1 MTGMKILFIAAI
13 IVECLILA
21 LLTIW
26 KKWTRETFLIVSG
39 ATAVC
44 CCAMALLTLWQN
56 SAQVKIDQRAYLYM
70 TSRLL
75 QEEYYPE
82 SLQTLAVVEDNGL
95 RGSDIPALRALAY
108 NLNGAY
114 ETAADCLADSGDDD
128 PDYLVLKASRE
139 RQPVEAEDIQSIT
152 QEVLDQVNA
161 SESEARRWEAE
172 MKVRFMGF
180 NLTEEEQGEIQ
191 DQWAL
196 AKDAISRGETETAYN
211 LLSKQQDVKNAVIV
225 SNMYVRNYNHRVMA
239 DTDAEYARLWEETA
253 SLQADL
259 NVASLTRNPTD
270 TAADTGDTDAAEE
283 EYQKT
288 LAKYQLAQD
297 ALSQE
302 SIKRAINY
310 LLTFADVRDANSPG
324 YHLQMAR
331 LYFMSNQLEEATKQL
346 DVIFDRDSIPTD
358 QWLGAELEAFRQ
370 AYILYLSTPTDQEC
384 TILFSQV
391 MNSLYQ
397 SLFDD
402 ESFQTFQEFVFS
414 YLRDLYGGLI
424 IRSVD
429 RSAFPTITA
438 DISCTKQDLDITQ
451 DTLRLT
457 DTGTKITDF
466 ELESTEIGDLSLS
479 LVLDISGS
487 MDGQPLA
494 DAKAALKNCISQF
507 SDDVSMSLVTF
518 ESTASLQCNLTQS
531 KYMVMNLVE
540 SAASTGGTNIAD
552 GLRTA
557 VDSLQ
562 SADGSRV
569 VILLSDG
576 YDSDESTQ
584 QIDSAIAEAVASNIT
599 VYTIGLNSCDQQYL
613 QNIATATG
621 GQFIMAVNTTQLEQI
636 YSEIQNSLRKSYRI
650 TYRLNDEEDSRD
662 LYITQT
668 QTPDQAGKVYSLT
681 TETQDESDTT
691 ESYELQTADYFKQTG
706 GTASGR

>member
-1 MTGMKILFIAAI
+1 MKILFIAAI

-21 LLTIW
+21 WLTIW
-26 KKWTRETFLIVSG
+26 KKWTRKTFLIVSG

-44 CCAMALLTLWQN
+44 CCAMAILALWQN
-56 SAQVKIDQRAYLYM
+56 AAQVKIDQRAYLYM

-75 QEEYYPE
+75 QEEHYPE
-82 SLQTLAVVEDNGL
+82 SLETLAVVEDNGL
-95 RGSDIPALRALAY
+95 QAADVSALRALSY

-114 ETAADCLADSGDDD
+114 ETAASCLVGSADNDTGR
-128 PDYLVLKASRE
+128 LILEASQK
-139 RQPVEAEDIQSIT
+139 RQPVGAETAQTIT
-152 QEVLDQVNA
+152 QNTLDQVNA
-161 SESEARRWEAE
+161 SESEVRRWEAE

-180 NLTEEEQGEIQ
+180 NLSEEEQNELQ

-196 AKDAISRGETETAYN
+196 AKDAINRGETETAYN

-239 DTDAEYARLWEETA
+239 DTDAEYARLWAEA
-253 SLQADL
+253 AAFQADL
-259 NVASLTRNPTD
+259 NVASLTQNPAD
-270 TAADTGDTDAAEE
+270 AAADTGDPNEDYE

-297 ALSQE
+297 ALKQE

-310 LLTFADVRDANSPG
+310 LLTFSDVREASSPG
-324 YHLQMAR
+324 YHLQLAR
-331 LYFMSNQLEEATKQL
+331 LYFMSSQLDEATRQL
-346 DVIFDRDSIPTD
+346 DLIFDRDSIPTD

-370 AYILYLSTPTDQEC
+370 AYILYLSTPTDQESI
-384 TILFSQV
+384 ILFSQV

-397 SLFDD
+397 SLFAD

-424 IRSVD
+424 IRSID
-429 RSAFPTITA
+429 RSAFPTVTA
-438 DISCTKQDLDITQ
+438 EISCTKQDLDITQ

-466 ELESTEIGDLSLS
+466 QLESTEVGVLSLS

-494 DAKAALKNCISQF
+494 DAKAALRNCIAQF
-507 SDDVSMSLVTF
+507 SDDVSMNLVTF
-518 ESTASLQCNLTQS
+518 ESTAALQCNLTQS
-531 KYMVMNLVE
+531 KYTVMNLVE
-540 SAASTGGTNIAD
+540 SATSTGGTNIAD

-557 VDSLQ
+557 VDSLK
-562 SADGSRV
+562 SADGARV

-576 YDSDESTQ
+576 YDSNESAQ
-584 QIDSAIAEAVASNIT
+584 QIGSAISEAAANHVT
-599 VYTIGLNSCDQQYL
+599 VYTIGLNNCDQQYL
-613 QNIATATG
+613 QDIASSTG
-621 GQFIMAVNTTQLEQI
+621 GQFIMAVNTTQLDQI

-650 TYRLNDEEDSRD
+650 TYEAIGEEESRE
-662 LYITQT
+662 LHLAQT
-668 QTPDQAGKVYSLT
+668 QTPDQAAKAYSLAAEST
-681 TETQDESDTT
+681 DVSDATEA
-691 ESYELQTADYFKQTG
+691 YELQTADYFKQTG
-706 GTASGR
+706 GTANGR